1 MGDHPLQFIP
11 IYKMLFK
18 RSFIHPFLQSYRIII
33 LHTNH
38 FFYFCCCDY
47 LVLSTTSSNTLSDSV
62 WGSNSNNYNTPP
74 KRKLANNIWRYSSDE
89 LNYYSLDWYNKYP
102 NECTSYVTL
111 QKEKCANSTRFS
123 IQMEIHLGNHN
134 TADHRILWGSP
145 PVSMP
150 HKEIYEALN

>member
-38 FFYFCCCDY
+38 FFYFFCCDY

-62 WGSNSNNYNTPP
+62 WASKSNYNTPP

-89 LNYYSLDWYNKYP
+89 LNYYSLHWYNKYP

-111 QKEKCANSTRFS
+111 QKEKYANSTRFS

-145 PVSMP
+145 PVCMP
-150 HKEIYEALN
+150 HNKIYEALN